1 MTTER
6 DALTS
11 RSIPHMT
18 LGKGEPGTPSGPLAP
33 LSSSSLSPADRAA
46 RRFGLEDKNAI
57 ITGGAGD
64 LGTAVSRALLEHG
77 LAGLMVFDLWQAPAG
92 GDDGAAAQEP
102 PSVAG
107 LRAEF
112 PDREIGFLKIDVTD
126 EEAGK
131 EAVGKSETRFREAAR
146 QRAGEQD
153 KEVAEAGV
161 DILLNFAGVVA
172 CGHALDFSA
181 HDWNRV
187 LGINVVGGAV
197 AANAVARSIVARN
210 ERVLQKG
217 KVRGGSAGTSTRPEG
232 LGGSILFV
240 ASISSH
246 RVNFPQPQAPYNASK
261 AAVRSLVQSL
271 AAEWAVHGIRV
282 NSVSPGYMDTVLNA
296 GDGLAE
302 LRRAWADRCPTGRMG
317 VPDELAGVVIMLV
330 SGAGNYVT
338 GADLLV
344 DGGQTLLM

>member
-11 RSIPHMT
+11 RTIPHMT

-33 LSSSSLSPADRAA
+33 LSASAEPAARAA
-46 RRFGLEDKNAI
+46 QRFGLGGKNAI

-77 LAGLMVFDLWQAPAG
+77 LAGLVVFDLWQAPAG
-92 GDDGAAAQEP
+92 AGDNAAKEP

-112 PDREIGFLKIDVTD
+112 PDRVVGFLRVDVTD
-126 EEAGK
+126 EEAVK
-131 EAVGKSETRFREAAR
+131 AAVKTSEERFRQAAAAR
-146 QRAGEQD
+146 KGDEEGEG
-153 KEVAEAGV
+153 EPGI

-181 HDWNRV
+181 ADWSRV

-197 AANAVARSIVARN
+197 TANAVARSMVARN
-210 ERVLQKG
+210 ERVLAKRKEKG
-217 KVRGGSAGTSTRPEG
+217 KDASSDG

-246 RVNFPQPQAPYNASK
+246 GVNYPQPQAPYNASK
-261 AAVRSLVQSL
+261 AAVRALVKSL
-271 AAEWAVHGIRV
+271 AAEWAVHGVRV

-296 GDGLAE
+296 GDGLAG
-302 LRRAWADRCPTGRMG
+302 LRAAWADRCPLGRMG
-317 VPDELAGVVIMLV
+317 VPDELAGVVVMLV
-330 SGAGNYVT
+330 SRAGNYVT

>member
-11 RSIPHMT
+11 RSIPHMV

-33 LSSSSLSPADRAA
+33 LATSSSSSPADRAA

-77 LAGLMVFDLWQAPAG
+77 LAGLMVFDLWQPPAG
-92 GDDGAAAQEP
+92 AEGGAAAPQEP
-102 PSVAG
+102 ASVAG

-112 PDREIGFLKIDVTD
+112 PDREIGFLRVDVTD
-126 EEAGK
+126 EAGVQD
-131 EAVGKSETRFREAAR
+131 AVGKSEARFREAAAR
-146 QRAGEQD
+146 RAGSGEG
-153 KEVAEAGV
+153 EAPAEAGI

-181 HDWNRV
+181 RDWNRV

-197 AANAVARSIVARN
+197 AANAVARTMVARN
-210 ERVLQKG
+210 ERVLQKNKG
-217 KVRGGSAGTSTRPEG
+217 QNDGAQPEG

-246 RVNFPQPQAPYNASK
+246 RVNYPQPQAPYNASK

-271 AAEWAVHGIRV
+271 AAEWAVHGVRV

-296 GDGLAE
+296 GDNLAGL
-302 LRRAWADRCPTGRMG
+302 RQAWADRCPTGRMG
-317 VPDELAGVVIMLV
+317 VPDELAGVVVMLV
-330 SGAGNYVT
+330 SRAGNYVT

>member
-11 RSIPHMT
+11 RTIPHMT
-18 LGKGEPGTPSGPLAP
+18 LGKGEPGTPSGPLA
-33 LSSSSLSPADRAA
+33 SLGGAPAAARAA
-46 RRFGLEDKNAI
+46 QRFGLGGKNAI

-92 GDDGAAAQEP
+92 TEAKEP
-102 PSVAG
+102 ASVAG

-112 PDREIGFLKIDVTD
+112 PDREVGFLCVDVTD
-126 EEAGK
+126 EEAVK
-131 EAVGKSETRFREAAR
+131 AAVKTSEDRFAAAAAAR
-146 QRAGEQD
+146 KADDEEEEGEP
-153 KEVAEAGV
+153 GI

-172 CGHALDFSA
+172 CGHALGFSA
-181 HDWNRV
+181 ADWNRV

-197 AANAVARSIVARN
+197 AANAVARSMVARN
-210 ERVLQKG
+210 ERVLQKR
-217 KVRGGSAGTSTRPEG
+217 KSKGSSSSSSSDG

-246 RVNFPQPQAPYNASK
+246 GVNYPQPQAPYNASK
-261 AAVRSLVQSL
+261 AAVRALVKSL
-271 AAEWAVHGIRV
+271 AAEWAVHGVRV

-296 GDGLAE
+296 GENLAE
-302 LRRAWADRCPTGRMG
+302 LRAAWADRCPMGRMG
-317 VPDELAGVVIMLV
+317 VPDELAGVVVMLV
-330 SGAGNYVT
+330 SRAGNYVT